1 LWSQYGHND
10 VAKVVFG
17 YYIVTM
23 ASLFQ
28 RHGIYW
34 IDYRINSKRFR
45 ISTGTSNKQHALV
58 KLEDLKVKLFKGE
71 IGAKKL
77 TGRRSSVTEFFQ
89 RYEAYFRNG
98 STVDRHPDISRLQA
112 WHNYFVK
119 NGIRHLASITPNLVD
134 TFRIEE
140 LEGRKPKTIKNYISF
155 LKTAL
160 NKAVEWDLIEKNPI
174 AKVSEPKIVKTF
186 NFFTKEEVAKL
197 LNTVDIDLRT
207 GIQILVFTGI
217 RRGELFHLRCRDVD
231 LKNLSI
237 RVWPYGDYSPKGK
250 RPRTIPMTAELR
262 KVFTKLLKGRRANDH
277 VFRPYVGE
285 NRLYKRFAE
294 LLKDLEMKGT
304 LHDLR
309 HTFASHLA
317 MEGVPIPA
325 IKDLLGHSS
334 ISTTMMY
341 AHLSPEIHKAAV
353 NKLPF

>member
-1 LWSQYGHND
+1 VS
-10 VAKVVFG
+10 
-17 YYIVTM
+17 M

-77 TGRRSSVTEFFQ
+77 TGRKSSVTEFFQ

-112 WHNYFVK
+112 WHNFFVK

-134 TFRIEE
+134 TFRAEE

-155 LKTAL
+155 LKTAM
-160 NKAVEWDLIEKNPI
+160 NKAVEWDLIDKNPI
-174 AKVSEPKIVKTF
+174 ANMSVPKIVKTF
-186 NFFTKEEVAKL
+186 NFFSKDDIAKL
-197 LNTVDIDLRT
+197 LHIADPEVQT
-207 GIQILVFTGI
+207 GIQILVSTGM

-231 LKNLSI
+231 LKSDSV
-237 RVWPYGDYSPKGK
+237 RVWPYGEYSPKGK
-250 RPRTIPMTAELR
+250 RPRTIPMTAELK
-262 KVFTKLLKGRRANDH
+262 KVFTRLLKGRKADDH
-277 VFRPYVGE
+277 VFRPFVCQ

-294 LLKDLEMKGT
+294 LLKELGMKGT

-317 MEGVPIPA
+317 MEGVPIPV
-325 IKDLLGHSS
+325 IKELLGHSN